1 MNMNCSNLYTWK
13 YAVKTITLKASN
25 QNRCRTCISVLRL
38 TASRMSSNL
47 QYGGQ
52 NIPNSPNLLDAKTN
66 MTTPDISVHP
76 RVRAL
81 IYK

>member
-1 MNMNCSNLYTWK
+1 
-13 YAVKTITLKASN
+13 
-25 QNRCRTCISVLRL
+25 
-38 TASRMSSNL
+38 MSSNL